1 MFKSETDIPEG
12 FLPIWS
18 YHYQD
23 GTEVKTLAKTSL
35 GWQKRADGLITRFYI
50 NKDKKIPVLPFKTY
64 GDLWHAGWDIPTKY
78 VIDADKQVWLDNAH
92 GGDLCLVSSKILFSK
107 CKDVENRNYFRK
119 LLNILPL
126 EEPEW
131 MIKARENGWQ
141 PPEEVEGIE
150 GVIR

>member
-1 MFKSETDIPEG
+1 
-12 FLPIWS
+12 
-18 YHYQD
+18 
-23 GTEVKTLAKTSL
+23 
-35 GWQKRADGLITRFYI
+35 
-50 NKDKKIPVLPFKTY
+50 
-64 GDLWHAGWDIPTKY
+64 
-78 VIDADKQVWLDNAH
+78 
-92 GGDLCLVSSKILFSK
+92 LCLVSSKILFSK